1 MSEIVTRP
9 RSSELRR
16 TGWATALVVAVL
28 APIVFAT
35 TTIKS
40 VTLSPNPVVSGGTVT
55 GSVTFDVLEGAS
67 AVRLSSSNASVAT
80 VPSSITATFKKGFP
94 ITGNTF
100 PVTTVAGA
108 AGCATISAQ
117 VATGAPLS
125 TLLFVQPA
133 TSSSDVVQL
142 HLAAGSVTGGQ
153 STTGSLFVTQPIS
166 SLQLGSSNASATV
179 PASVTMNPNEMGV
192 AVGNFTVNTVRVST
206 TGCAVITATLGS
218 SKGRALLKI
227 TPLFVG

>member
-1 MSEIVTRP
+1 MSINW
-9 RSSELRR
+9 
-16 TGWATALVVAVL
+16 GTALVVAVL
-28 APIVFAT
+28 SPVVLAT

-55 GSVTFDVLEGAS
+55 GAVTFDVLEGLTT
-67 AVRLSSSNASVAT
+67 VVHLSSSNASVAT
-80 VPSSITATFKKGFP
+80 VPASITPSIRKGAP
-94 ITGNTF
+94 IGGNTF

-117 VATGAPLS
+117 VGTSAPLS
-125 TLLFVQPA
+125 SLLLVQPA

-142 HLAAGSVTGGQ
+142 RLAPSSVTGGQ
-153 STTGSLFVTQPIS
+153 TATGSLFVTQPVS
-166 SLQLGSSNASATV
+166 SLQLGSSSSSATV
-179 PASVTMNPNEMGV
+179 PGSVTLNPNEMGV
-192 AVGNFTVNTVRVST
+192 AVGNFTVNTLRVTT